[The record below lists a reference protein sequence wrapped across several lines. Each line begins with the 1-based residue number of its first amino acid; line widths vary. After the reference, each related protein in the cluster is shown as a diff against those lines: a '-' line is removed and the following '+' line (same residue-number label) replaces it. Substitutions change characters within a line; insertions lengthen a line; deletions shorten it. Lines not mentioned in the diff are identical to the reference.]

1 MSNIFSDVLKVTTT
15 VGFHIVRGVN
25 KFWVDIHTENYF
37 DLDKDEKQAL
47 LESLNKFV
55 SRVKKELSEEQGG
68 KR

>member
-15 VGFHIVRGVN
+15 VGFHIVRCVN

-55 SRVKKELSEEQGG
+55 SRVKKELSE
-68 KR
+68 K